1 MDMVENRVQMCGPG
15 WGKRGGMNQEIGTD
29 IYTRLRVKQ
38 ITSGKL
44 LYNTGS
50 SAQCSVVVTYAVG

>member
-1 MDMVENRVQMCGPG
+1 MCGHG

-50 SAQCSVVVTYAVG
+50 SAQCSAVVTYGMG